1 MRSLDI
7 LGNNIG
13 EEQANNLIQI
23 LDGSD
28 TLTTLCGFTGTET
41 ELDLSSRNLSASCA
55 ILVANEVKFN
65 SPMMKLTWSTYDRHF
80 KVVANVIVDATQT
93 ELDLSRKGMA
103 AHDAQLVAAM
113 LPKCR

>member
-1 MRSLDI
+1 MRSLGI

-41 ELDLSSRNLSASCA
+41 ELDLSGRSLSASCA

-65 SPMMKLTWSTYDRHF
+65 SVMIKLDISNNKLTQGNPIP
-80 KVVANVIVDATQT
+80 KK
-93 ELDLSRKGMA
+93 SRW
-103 AHDAQLVAAM
+103 DAQTYETDMSGVISLSEAIKQSA
-113 LPKCR
+113 